1 VAIFLLPA
9 MVLLASPSAF
19 AKRKAATKA
28 SGKDKTNDESLSTA
42 SSSTASSGPGSE
54 GYKYETPSPGS
65 SADSPPSQPVVA
77 QSERAATAL
86 GVADAPAPDAI
97 PPAAEKAEIPP
108 AAQSVPRAE
117 EEPPAVAGPQ
127 PVYVEHLGPTAYP
140 GKLRGLYGGSMWL
153 EPSFNG
159 LQWPYM
165 PRSGVG
171 ISGSVWVDSGYEKIT
186 RDYPSLP
193 NTSMWVQQSRAVL
206 RVTPTYA
213 SGDFFIQG
221 QVELVGNGC
230 QSTNTVC
237 TTAGT
242 FTTDDL
248 WIRVG
253 QWNVWDLKAGRFE
266 AWELYH
272 TGMGLDVNTLERQGA
287 FMGAASPSPR
297 LTAAPTFY
305 GVNYLHDRPA
315 DGLGVGYIALHAYPT
330 NYLRFEMLGELG
342 TTDTAS
348 TGYNEVGGRPSAI
361 LDFGLFKLKAG
372 AEYDKRTFS
381 TQEINASTQSGG
393 AQTKGDQPYYR
404 TRKGFG
410 GSAQLVIDPII
421 ELGGSFGMG
430 KVFETQP
437 ANSNAS
443 GTGSYTTISVGGF
456 INVRPAK
463 LWLLG
468 IGANWTTQNDSF
480 YASGAT
486 TPDYS
491 AHLQGFLALQYLLA
505 RQLFIKAVFG
515 YARADFQ
522 DTDVS
527 IPIWSNYMYS
537 ARVRLMYLY

>member
-19 AKRKAATKA
+19 AKRKAVTKA
-28 SGKDKTNDESLSTA
+28 SSKDKANDESSNAA
-42 SSSTASSGPGSE
+42 SSSAASSGPGSE
-54 GYKYETPSPGS
+54 GYKYETPSPGP
-65 SADSPPSQPVVA
+65 SADAPPSQPAASA
-77 QSERAATAL
+77 QGEKTVTAL
-86 GVADAPAPDAI
+86 AVSDTPSSNEI
-97 PPAAEKAEIPP
+97 PPAAEKAEISP

-117 EEPPAVAGPQ
+117 EEPPAAVAAPQ

-171 ISGSVWVDSGYEKIT
+171 VSGSVWVDSGYEKIT

-213 SGDFFIQG
+213 SGNFFIQG

-230 QSTNTVC
+230 QATNTVC

-287 FMGAASPSPR
+287 SMDGANPGTNLPGD
-297 LTAAPTFY
+297 APTFY

-315 DGLGVGYIALHAYPT
+315 VGMGVGYVALHAYPT
-330 NYLRFEMLGELG
+330 NYLRFEALGELG
-342 TTDTAS
+342 TDNNLS
-348 TGYNEVGGRPSAI
+348 SGSVPGQSYLGGRPSAI
-361 LDFGLFKLKAG
+361 LDFGWLKLKAG
-372 AEYDKRTFS
+372 AEYAKNTANT
-381 TQEINASTQSGG
+381 TQANKADNPIRL
-393 AQTKGDQPYYR
+393 TK
-404 TRKGFG
+404 KGFG
-410 GSAQLVIDPII
+410 GSVQFVLDPYI
-421 ELGGSFGMG
+421 EFGANFGRGSQVSIPTYDGVVSPNQSF
-430 KVFETQP
+430 
-437 ANSNAS
+437 
-443 GTGSYTTISVGGF
+443 TTTSVGGF
-456 INVRPAK
+456 VNVSPAK

-468 IGANWTTQNDSF
+468 VGVNWTAQDDSY

-486 TPDYS
+486 SPNFSD
-491 AHLQGFLALQYLLA
+491 HLQTFAAIQYLLA
-505 RQLFIKAVFG
+505 RQLFIKAVLG

-522 DTDVS
+522 ASDNS
-527 IPIWSNYMYS
+527 IPIFSNYMYS
-537 ARVRLMYLY
+537 GRVRLMYLY